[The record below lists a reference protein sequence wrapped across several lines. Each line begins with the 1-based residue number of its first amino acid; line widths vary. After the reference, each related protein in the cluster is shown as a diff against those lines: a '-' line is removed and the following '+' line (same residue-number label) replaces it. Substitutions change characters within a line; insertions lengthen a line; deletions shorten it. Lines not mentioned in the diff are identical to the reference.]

1 MKGPSPSNRE
11 NPPYPRPPPRGGRA
25 REENMF
31 VLKEM
36 MSSLVLI
43 LFGLFFLLYNL
54 KYPLDT
60 RANPGPGV
68 FPLMVGAVLVI
79 LAAWQLVQDRR
90 KPKIEEVKESR
101 EETGRSLGE
110 FLQRYRVETK
120 PLLMIAVFVVY
131 LLMVKWVGF
140 FISNFLFVIISS
152 KLIGARDWGR
162 PVALSAGISLFCY
175 FLFEVWLKL
184 SFPRGVLF

>member
-1 MKGPSPSNRE
+1 VKKLFSMNL
-11 NPPYPRPPPRGGRA
+11 
-25 REENMF
+25 F
-31 VLKEM
+31 VRKKIV
-36 MSSLVLI
+36 SSLVLVV
-43 LFGLFFLLYNL
+43 FGVGFLLYNT
-54 KYPLDT
+54 KYPMDT
-60 RANPGPGV
+60 WANPGPAV

-79 LAAWQLVQDRR
+79 LAALQLFQDDR
-90 KPKIEEVKESR
+90 KSKPEEIKEGD
-101 EETGRSLGE
+101 EESGSSIRE
-110 FLQRYRVETK
+110 FLRRNKGEVK

-152 KLIGARDWGR
+152 KLMGARDWGR

-184 SFPRGVLF
+184 SFPRGALF

>member
-1 MKGPSPSNRE
+1 MIVR
-11 NPPYPRPPPRGGRA
+11 
-25 REENMF
+25 
-31 VLKEM
+31 KEIA
-36 MSSLVLI
+36 SSLVLF
-43 LFGLFFLLYNL
+43 LFGVVFLLYDL

-60 RANPGPGV
+60 WANPGPAV

-79 LAAWQLVQDRR
+79 LAAWQLVQDVR
-90 KPKIEEVKESR
+90 KPKPQEAKKNHEGTRKSI
-101 EETGRSLGE
+101 TE
-110 FLQRYRVETK
+110 FLQSIRGEAN

-131 LLMVKWVGF
+131 LLMVKWIGF

-162 PVALSAGISLFCY
+162 PIALSAGVSFFCY